1 VGDEPFVLAQMRR
14 QLRARY
20 GEFAEIVLGFML
32 RNYKHSGAEGLL
44 RLVTKAV
51 A

>member
-1 VGDEPFVLAQMRR
+1 
-14 QLRARY
+14 
-20 GEFAEIVLGFML
+20 VLGFML